1 MAEYERTLITE
12 RMRRG
17 RLTKLRAGMLLPWT
31 RAPYGFRLHSE
42 HPRDPAGVTLDPAG
56 VTLDPAGVTLDPVS
70 AAMVVEIFALYL
82 EPGTSLQQVAYALH
96 HRGICS
102 PTGRPWWGLS
112 SLRGLLT
119 NPVYTGQV
127 YAGRLRY
134 RPARIRRS
142 PPIRWDG
149 HTTVGFGFPPP
160 EWIPVATVPAIVTQE
175 QFDLVQHKLAQNQS
189 FASRHNTT
197 NGYLLRAL
205 VSCGLCRR
213 ACSAR
218 TVNHHQAYYVCSG
231 KAQSVHTHRET
242 RCPARFSPAGQLDTL
257 VWQDLCAV
265 LTHPASLTEALERA
279 HGGHWL
285 PQELQARQQNL
296 RKGQS
301 SLAHQQERLTEAYLH
316 GVIPLAEYERR
327 RRTLAQKEQALA
339 EQEAQLTIHTQ
350 RHRRPLR
357 WSRGCNSSASACA
370 TAWLRPHL
378 SRSANSS
385 NSSST
390 VSL

>member
-1 MAEYERTLITE
+1 M
-12 RMRRG
+12 
-17 RLTKLRAGMLLPWT
+17 
-31 RAPYGFRLHSE
+31 
-42 HPRDPAGVTLDPAG
+42 
-56 VTLDPAGVTLDPVS
+56 
-70 AAMVVEIFALYL
+70 
-82 EPGTSLQQVAYALH
+82 
-96 HRGICS
+96 
-102 PTGRPWWGLS
+102 
-112 SLRGLLT
+112 
-119 NPVYTGQV
+119 
-127 YAGRLRY
+127 
-134 RPARIRRS
+134 
-142 PPIRWDG
+142 
-149 HTTVGFGFPPP
+149 
-160 EWIPVATVPAIVTQE
+160 ATVPAIVTQE

-350 RHRRPLR
+350 RHQETAALVAGMQQFCQRVSHGL
-357 WSRGCNSSASACA
+357 A
-370 TAWLRPHL
+370 TATFEQKRQLVELLIDRVVVMNDQVEIRYVIPTTPAGAQVRFCHLRTDYFHGP
-378 SRSANSS
+378 
-385 NSSST
+385 
-390 VSL
+390 